1 MFDSEDLSRW
11 AEQDEDENRREL
23 CEIFKENNE
32 FAYKFAKKHSK
43 HYQDFIKHFINE
55 ESWAHTWACNIGDH
69 DFMKDKITTS
79 KYAYWWAKVIEQD
92 EDEMKQIIKENGD
105 EDWIND
111 WNDEFEDDKI

>member
-1 MFDSEDLSRW
+1 
-11 AEQDEDENRREL
+11 
-23 CEIFKENNE
+23 
-32 FAYKFAKKHSK
+32 
-43 HYQDFIKHFINE
+43 
-55 ESWAHTWACNIGDH
+55 
-69 DFMKDKITTS
+69 MKDKITTS